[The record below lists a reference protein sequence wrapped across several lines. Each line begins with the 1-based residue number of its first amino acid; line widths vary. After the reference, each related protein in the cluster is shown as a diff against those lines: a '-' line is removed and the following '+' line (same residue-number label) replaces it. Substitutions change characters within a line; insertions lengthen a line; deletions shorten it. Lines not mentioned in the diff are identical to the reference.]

1 MPAILRERHLYPVST
16 PVTFRR
22 EESFGKVQWLHPLAQ
37 MYATVP
43 ADQTPAQRTGLLVL
57 AIATPVLAL
66 LILLFVLTFRRHT
79 KQREARERGFQISDP
94 QVIPEPAKTY
104 MTPHMGFDMGK
115 VPPVMGMVDERP
127 IITMPEPQVYRR
139 PGGTTIGSLP
149 SLEVTPP
156 SEPNSKAG
164 TPNTPRTLQ
173 VPRSPGYTTPRSPR
187 TPGFTTPRSPHSPRG
202 HYHHGVPPG
211 TPFGDVSDQPLS
223 ANSLE
228 RMMTRMESDLRSPVP
243 SPRRF

>member
-37 MYATVP
+37 MYATAP

-66 LILLFVLTFRRHT
+66 LILLFLLTFRRRT

-104 MTPHMGFDMGK
+104 MPPHMGFDMVK

-127 IITMPEPQVYRR
+127 IISMPEPQVNRR
-139 PGGTTIGSLP
+139 PGGTPIVSLP

-156 SEPNSKAG
+156 SEPNSKAA

-173 VPRSPGYTTPRSPR
+173 VPRSPGFTTPRSPR
-187 TPGFTTPRSPHSPRG
+187 SPRSPRG
-202 HYHHGVPPG
+202 HHHAVPPG

-228 RMMTRMESDLRSPVP
+228 RMITRMESDLKSPVP